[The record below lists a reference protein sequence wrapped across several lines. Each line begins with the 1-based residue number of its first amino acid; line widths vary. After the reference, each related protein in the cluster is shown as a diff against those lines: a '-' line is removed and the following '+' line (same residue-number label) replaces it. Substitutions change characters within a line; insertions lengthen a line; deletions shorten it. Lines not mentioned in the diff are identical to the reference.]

1 MKMLDV
7 YPVFDIEPVKAQGS
21 YIWDD
26 KGDRY
31 LDFYGGHAVISV
43 GHTHPHYV
51 NRINDQLNKLSF
63 YSNSVKISIQEEC
76 AVKLGELSGYPDY
89 DLFMCNSGAEALE
102 NAMKLAAFNFEG
114 DKIIVFEKGFHGRT
128 SMAVSATDNPK
139 IQTKFD
145 NKTSMVRLPLNDLN
159 AFEANMDSSV
169 CAVIVEGIMGIG
181 GIHEPST
188 AFLESLRKQCDQ
200 HGAALILD
208 EVQSGFGRSGH
219 FFAHQKVN
227 VKADII
233 AMAKGM
239 GNGFPVGGVLVSP
252 KLETWKGMLGS
263 TFGGNHLA
271 CAATLGVLEVIE
283 KEDLMTNAT
292 KRGQQLKE
300 HFQKWQQVKE
310 IRGSGL
316 MLGLVFDFPVA
327 HMRKS
332 LVYDE
337 RVFTGSSSEPNT
349 LRLLPPLTIGDEE
362 IEEFI
367 KACES
372 VFAKSEL
379 MEAS

>member
-7 YPVFDIEPVKAQGS
+7 YPVFDIEPVKAMGS
-21 YIWDD
+21 YIWDE
-26 KGDRY
+26 KGNRY
-31 LDFYGGHAVISV
+31 LDFYGGHAVISI

-51 NRINDQLNKLSF
+51 TRIQDQLNQLSF
-63 YSNSVKISIQEEC
+63 YSNSVKIAIQEEC
-76 AVKLGELSGYPDY
+76 AAKLGALSGYPDY

-102 NAMKLAAFNFEG
+102 NAMKLAAFNCEG
-114 DKIIVFEKGFHGRT
+114 DKVIVFEKGFHGRT

-145 NKTSMVRLPLNDLN
+145 NKTAMVRLPLNDL
-159 AFEANMDSSV
+159 EALETAMDSSV
-169 CAVIVEGIMGIG
+169 CAVIVEGILGIG
-181 GIHEPST
+181 GIHEPT
-188 AFLESLRKQCDQ
+188 TIFFNEVRKRCDQ
-200 HGAALILD
+200 FGAALILD

-219 FFAHQKVN
+219 FFAHQKAR
-227 VKADII
+227 VKADIV

-252 KLETWKGMLGS
+252 ELETWKGMLGS

-283 KEDLMTNAT
+283 QQELMKNAT
-292 KRGQQLKE
+292 QRGEQLIRYFE
-300 HFQKWQQVKE
+300 GWDQVKE

-327 HMRKS
+327 PMRKS
-332 LVYDE
+332 LVYDQK
-337 RVFTGSSSEPNT
+337 VFTGSSSEPNT

-362 IEEFI
+362 IEEFVR
-367 KACES
+367 ACEA
-372 VFAKSEL
+372 VFANSEL
-379 MEAS
+379 MEA

>member
-7 YPVFDIEPVKAQGS
+7 YPVFDIEPVKAMGS
-21 YIWDD
+21 YIWDE
-26 KGDRY
+26 KGNRY
-31 LDFYGGHAVISV
+31 LDFYGGHAVISI
-43 GHTHPHYV
+43 GLTHPHYV
-51 NRINDQLNKLSF
+51 TRIQDQLNQLSF
-63 YSNSVKISIQEEC
+63 YSNSVKIAIQEEC
-76 AVKLGELSGYPDY
+76 AAKLGALSGYPDY

-102 NAMKLAAFNFEG
+102 NAMKLAAFNCEG
-114 DKIIVFEKGFHGRT
+114 DKVIVFEKGFHGRT

-145 NKTSMVRLPLNDLN
+145 NKTAMVRLPLNDL
-159 AFEANMDSSV
+159 EALETAMDSSV
-169 CAVIVEGIMGIG
+169 CAVIVEGILGIG

-188 AFLESLRKQCDQ
+188 AFFHEVRKRCDQ
-200 HGAALILD
+200 FGAALILD

-219 FFAHQKVN
+219 FFAHQKAR
-227 VKADII
+227 VKADIV

-252 KLETWKGMLGS
+252 ELETWKGMLGS

-283 KEDLMTNAT
+283 QQELMKNAT
-292 KRGQQLKE
+292 QRGEQLIRYFE
-300 HFQKWQQVKE
+300 GWDQVKE

-327 HMRKS
+327 PMRKS
-332 LVYDE
+332 LVYDQK
-337 RVFTGSSSEPNT
+337 VFTGSSSEPNT

-362 IEEFI
+362 IEEFVR
-367 KACES
+367 ACEA
-372 VFAKSEL
+372 VFANSEL
-379 MEAS
+379 MEA